1 MPSVSRST
9 IIRPAAVAGAFYA
22 SDPDRLRMQVLD
34 FVRHVAVPAKVTPKA
49 LIAPHAGYLYSGP
62 VAAAAFA
69 TLGDSALTITRVV
82 LIGPAHYVRLRGI
95 AAPTVD
101 AFETPLGPVPVD
113 TEALSAIAS
122 LPFVIRADSAHAP
135 EHALEVELPFLQS
148 LLASF
153 QVVPL
158 LVGDAE
164 PHDVAHVLR
173 QLWGGPE
180 TLIVV
185 SSELS
190 HYQDYEIARCL
201 DAVTAATI
209 ERGDWTSLRSDQACG
224 YLAVAGLLVE
234 AGRLDLKA
242 RRLMLCN
249 SGDTA
254 RGSRNR
260 VVGYGAWMF
269 EQTVRDI
276 RASGLDA
283 RQTPTSRV
291 TASRSA
297 CRVKLPHAHAV

>member
-1 MPSVSRST
+1 
-9 IIRPAAVAGAFYA
+9 
-22 SDPDRLRMQVLD
+22 MQVLD

-185 SSELS
+185 SSDLS
-190 HYQDYEIARCL
+190 HYQDYETARCL
-201 DAVTAATI
+201 DTVTAATI